1 MKKIFFLFLLAYN
14 LDALAC
20 DNLVGFWRHQ
30 SNATDL
36 NKSFFALSYFGRTAI
51 KVNWDFGDGSTGSGK
66 QVKHK
71 YSKEGNYKVTAYAYD
86 SVVACWDTIVMEYCI
101 LDVATTVKDLGNRE
115 IELKS
120 TSVPRR
126 FIDWVLIDTIGQV
139 DHYYTNPATHK
150 RKNTNYIYGSISYFD
165 SAIGC
170 GDVDSISFASIPSLH
185 AFIAASSIPV
195 HVWPSPT
202 VDKINIL
209 LPESERETTVRL
221 HSIAGLVMYEEKYYG
236 IQQNPM
242 QLTLRNIPNGIYW
255 ITLKT
260 EHGTGSQKII
270 IGE

>member
-20 DNLVGFWRHQ
+20 DNLVGIWRRQ

-51 KVNWDFGDGSTGSGK
+51 KVNWDFGDGSTGSGN

-71 YSKEGNYKVTAYAYD
+71 YSKEGKYKVTAYAYD
-86 SVVACWDTIVMEYCI
+86 SVVACWDTIAMEYCI

-126 FIDWVLIDTIGQV
+126 FTDWVIIDTIGQV

-150 RKNTNYIYGSISYFD
+150 RKNTNYIYGSITYFD
-165 SAIGC
+165 STIGC
-170 GDVDSISFASIPSLH
+170 GDVDSISFDSIPSLH
-185 AFIAASSIPV
+185 TFIAASSIPL
-195 HVWPSPT
+195 HVWPSPA
-202 VDKINIL
+202 VDHINIQ
-209 LPESERETTVRL
+209 LPESARETTVRL
-221 HSIAGLVMYEEKYYG
+221 HSITGQLMYEEKYYS
-236 IQQNPM
+236 IQQNPI
-242 QLTLRNIPNGIYW
+242 QLPLRNMPNGIYW
-255 ITLKT
+255 ISINT
-260 EHGTGSQKII
+260 EHGAGSQKIV